1 MRPVARRSD
10 LEGIAD
16 GTSLHSALSQCMYAG
31 ARLGKVDGDARGAL
45 GAAEGWGG
53 EGTRGTTSHLTARP
67 WWCAAV
73 LSPLFERRVLCLL
86 WAGLSR
92 GIAEF
97 KQDLR
102 TWSAV
107 TAAGGGGEARVDG
120 DAAAASGDGA
130 RCCGCLASLL
140 LLLLLLPG
148 PPARVC

>member
-1 MRPVARRSD
+1 M
-10 LEGIAD
+10 G
-16 GTSLHSALSQCMYAG
+16 
-31 ARLGKVDGDARGAL
+31 RGGHTWHNL
-45 GAAEGWGG
+45 
-53 EGTRGTTSHLTARP
+53 TSHCASVV
-67 WWCAAV
+67 CAAV

-107 TAAGGGGEARVDG
+107 IAAGGGGEARVDG

-140 LLLLLLPG
+140 LLLLLLLPG